1 VEGYQGIQ
9 QTNFA
14 FDKLF
19 RTKQGETIG
28 LPLSA
33 LVNSADVEKLETVIQ
48 ALVQTHKVQQVEL
61 LAQLHNKNKF
71 D

>member
-19 RTKQGETIG
+19 RTEQGETIG